1 METAPENYLV
11 AAVISVARSSKGRR
25 RNQRSNPKIRCKSFC
40 QSVKGGASISY
51 FVVRKTQA
59 LIEEVNEPLDR
70 DELRLFVTRI
80 HTHCSFSF
88 DHFTND
94 KLHFFILRNNNF
106 QAIFELIVIL
116 NNNEIIFLRNL
127 NVPGI

>member
-1 METAPENYLV
+1 METVPENYLV
-11 AAVISVARSSKGRR
+11 AAVISVARLDKGRR
-25 RNQRSNPKIRCKSFC
+25 NNPRLIPEIRRKSFC
-40 QSVKGGASISY
+40 QSVKGGASISN

-59 LIEEVNEPLDR
+59 HIEEVNEPLGR

-80 HTHCSFSF
+80 HTQCFFRF

-94 KLHFFILRNNNF
+94 KLHFLISRNNNF

-127 NVPGI
+127 NFPGI